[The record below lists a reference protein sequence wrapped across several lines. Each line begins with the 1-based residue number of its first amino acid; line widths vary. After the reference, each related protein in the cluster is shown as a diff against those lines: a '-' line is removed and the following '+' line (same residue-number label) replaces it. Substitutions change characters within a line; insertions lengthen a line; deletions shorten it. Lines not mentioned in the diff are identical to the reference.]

1 MNFDLF
7 GPEKVIEVYNP
18 KLSMHGFVVIDNT
31 ILGPGKGGIRMSPS
45 VDSLEVARLARAM
58 TWKCALADL
67 PFGGAKAGIV
77 ADTKQIINQQKDDLI
92 RAFAQAVKIV
102 VPDLYVA
109 GPDISTTMHEMKI
122 FAEEIGSMQACTG
135 KPFEMGGIPHEIGT
149 TGYGVY
155 LAAKQACQFLG
166 TDLKDKKVAIEG
178 YGNVG
183 SFVGKF
189 LIESGCILTDVSDRD
204 GLVHKKGGLN
214 HEMLMQ
220 SIYEKGSVVFYP
232 GATVLP
238 NDAILDADVDILITA
253 AIPDR
258 IKLNDVDKIKAKLIV
273 QGSNIPASVEVER
286 LLHAKGICVVPD
298 FVANAGGV
306 IGSYIEYI
314 NGTQE
319 DAFKRIEQTITKNTL
334 NILELSKIEGKI
346 PREIALEIAR
356 SKVLK
361 AC

>member
-77 ADTKQIINQQKDDLI
+77 ADTKQITNQQKDDLI

-189 LIESGCILTDVSDRD
+189 R
-204 GLVHKKGGLN
+204 
-214 HEMLMQ
+214 
-220 SIYEKGSVVFYP
+220 
-232 GATVLP
+232 
-238 NDAILDADVDILITA
+238 
-253 AIPDR
+253 
-258 IKLNDVDKIKAKLIV
+258 
-273 QGSNIPASVEVER
+273 
-286 LLHAKGICVVPD
+286 
-298 FVANAGGV
+298 
-306 IGSYIEYI
+306 
-314 NGTQE
+314 
-319 DAFKRIEQTITKNTL
+319 
-334 NILELSKIEGKI
+334 
-346 PREIALEIAR
+346 
-356 SKVLK
+356 
-361 AC
+361 